1 MIMPKDRLSYLGN
14 CLRIARK
21 SCKLT
26 QQQLADDSCVAIKTI
41 QNIEKGLMN
50 PSYEVLFPIIRRLGI
65 SADIL
70 FYPEASESDERLKRM
85 NAQYNQASPKEK
97 IVISDTVDFLSQKLS
112 IFEEVSVSENNDSK

>member
-1 MIMPKDRLSYLGN
+1 MPKDRLNYLGN
-14 CLRIARK
+14 CLRTARK
-21 SCKLT
+21 SRKLT

-70 FYPEASESDERLKRM
+70 FYPEASETDERLKRM

-97 IVISDTVDFLSQKLS
+97 IVIADTVDFLSQKLS
-112 IFEEVSVSENNDSK
+112 IFDEAPVSENNNFE